1 MKLTEFII
9 FSELYGAEDVRVE
22 DDRHGIENATVLM
35 RFGSVLKAAEF
46 ANTKAVREQK
56 LTVTFETP
64 SSFMLFTNPVNV
76 TVDSLLGK
84 WE

>member
-9 FSELYGAEDVRVE
+9 FSELYGAEDIRVE
-22 DDRHGIENATVLM
+22 DDRHGIENAVITM

-46 ANTKAVREQK
+46 ANTKAIRGHK
-56 LTVTFETP
+56 LIVTFETP
-64 SSFMLFTNPVNV
+64 SSCMSFTEYVDV
-76 TVDSLLGK
+76 TVYSFPGK